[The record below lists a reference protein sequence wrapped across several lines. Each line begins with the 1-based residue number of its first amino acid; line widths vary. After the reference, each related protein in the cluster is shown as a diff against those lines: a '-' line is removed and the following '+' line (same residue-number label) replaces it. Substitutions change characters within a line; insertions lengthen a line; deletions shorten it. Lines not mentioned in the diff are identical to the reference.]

1 MKSQNWQM
9 RGIHAHK
16 NEVLSG
22 ENMIDER
29 LLIKRL
35 ETLKENLAKMLDNH
49 KCLDKKLTVR
59 LFDRLIEE
67 INTMS
72 KQ

>member
-1 MKSQNWQM
+1 
-9 RGIHAHK
+9 
-16 NEVLSG
+16 
-22 ENMIDER
+22 MIDEK

-35 ETLKENLAKMLDNH
+35 EVLKENFAKMLGSH
-49 KCLDKKLTVR
+49 KYLNRELTVR
-59 LFDRLIEE
+59 LFDKLIEE